1 MILTDKWLDNYL
13 TIQLYLAL
21 EKGFHSM
28 ILINLLLKFNK
39 FYTQSNSK
47 KKRLHN
53 EYKYPQRV
61 LNRLDLFVK

>member
-21 EKGFHSM
+21 EKEFHSM
-28 ILINLLLKFNK
+28 ILINPLLKFNK

-47 KKRLHN
+47 KKDYITN
-53 EYKYPQRV
+53 INT
-61 LNRLDLFVK
+61 LNVYWIG

>member
-47 KKRLHN
+47 KK
-53 EYKYPQRV
+53 KIT
-61 LNRLDLFVK
+61 